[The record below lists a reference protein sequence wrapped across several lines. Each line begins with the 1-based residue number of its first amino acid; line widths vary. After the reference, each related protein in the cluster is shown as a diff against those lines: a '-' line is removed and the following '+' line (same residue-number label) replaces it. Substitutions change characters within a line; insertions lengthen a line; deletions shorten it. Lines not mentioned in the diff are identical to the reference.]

1 MLDLSHSSRAACGA
15 PLDERMA
22 AQDRVADLNTRYRH
36 FGTSYLLEAVLTRG
50 IFDRI
55 AMVSS
60 FGADSAVLLH
70 LIAQIDRNLP
80 VLFIDTTLLFEETLI
95 YQQELAAHLGLTNV
109 QVIRAK
115 PQTID
120 AVDPYGALRFSNPD
134 ACCDLRK
141 TRPLNDALEGYDA
154 WITGRKRHQAQTRQ
168 GLHYFD
174 LDEGTARIKINPL
187 VDWKPA
193 RIAAHLNTHNLPR
206 HPLVAKGY
214 PSIGCAP
221 CTTRVAQGEDARAGR
236 WRGQGKTE
244 CGLHGSSN
252 TPTPKGEA

>member
-1 MLDLSHSSRAACGA
+1 MLHLSQHSSAESAHA
-15 PLDERMA
+15 LDEHMT
-22 AQDRVADLNTRYRH
+22 AQDRVVDLNTRYRH

-50 IFDRI
+50 LFDRI

-70 LIAQIDRNLP
+70 LIAQIDRGLP
-80 VLFIDTTLLFEETLI
+80 VLFIDTRLLFEETLT
-95 YQQELAAHLGLTNV
+95 YQQDLADHLGLTNV
-109 QVIRAK
+109 QVIRASDR
-115 PQTID
+115 TVD

-141 TRPLNDALEGYDA
+141 TQPLNDALQGYDA
-154 WITGRKRHQAQTRQ
+154 WITGRKRHQAQTRE

-187 VDWKPA
+187 IDWKPA
-193 RIAAHLNTHNLPR
+193 RIAAHLDTHNLPR
-206 HPLVAKGY
+206 HPLVARGY

-221 CTTRVAQGEDARAGR
+221 CTTRVATGEDPRAGR
-236 WRGQGKTE
+236 WRGTGKTE
-244 CGLHGSSN
+244 CGLHRPTSS
-252 TPTPKGEA
+252 GEAQ